1 MTVSVI
7 ITCYNY
13 GRFLERAIR
22 SVLDQDIDKSQYEII
37 VVNDNSSDETSAV
50 MKEYSNRIKQIHNK
64 NQSGISASRNAGIRK
79 ARGRYILNLDADD
92 YLDNH
97 ILSVQCL
104 FLNNNPEYGA
114 VSCDYFTVDK
124 FENHI
129 DRIDGWENPIA
140 CGIMFRKDFLVRIGL
155 YNEDIKI
162 WEEKDLRKRFEKDF
176 KIYNLKIPLYRY
188 RKHGENH
195 TSK

>member
-64 NQSGISASRNAGIRK
+64 TQSGILPQGTWN
-79 ARGRYILNLDADD
+79 
-92 YLDNH
+92 
-97 ILSVQCL
+97 
-104 FLNNNPEYGA
+104 
-114 VSCDYFTVDK
+114 
-124 FENHI
+124 
-129 DRIDGWENPIA
+129 
-140 CGIMFRKDFLVRIGL
+140 
-155 YNEDIKI
+155 
-162 WEEKDLRKRFEKDF
+162 
-176 KIYNLKIPLYRY
+176 
-188 RKHGENH
+188 
-195 TSK
+195 